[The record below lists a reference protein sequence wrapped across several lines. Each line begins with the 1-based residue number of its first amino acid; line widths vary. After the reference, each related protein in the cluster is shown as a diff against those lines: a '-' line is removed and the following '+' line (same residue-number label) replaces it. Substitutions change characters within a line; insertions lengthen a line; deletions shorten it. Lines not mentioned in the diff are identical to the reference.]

1 MDQRILISQAK
12 IDLINEIRRRMKL
25 DREFPGIV
33 TDVYVQ
39 NILDELESEAKHQV
53 RPFANDP
60 SDAPIVKAMNG
71 WR

>member
-1 MDQRILISQAK
+1 MDQRILISQVR

-39 NILDELESEAKHQV
+39 NILDELESDAKHQA
-53 RPFANDP
+53 RPFVNDP